1 LIQKFVEEGNDFKV
15 VWNELL
21 QTQILEVSKLWGR
34 MTLLSSA
41 METLK
46 TITDY
51 KPFFEK
57 IVKVFGLTLMKETK
71 EMKFYGFNFTEGS
84 VWKDITEDELEI
96 LRNLNRPIK
105 REYEAH
111 SYESRGN
118 KNVSDWI
125 YSRL

>member
-1 LIQKFVEEGNDFKV
+1 
-15 VWNELL
+15 
-21 QTQILEVSKLWGR
+21 
-34 MTLLSSA
+34 
-41 METLK
+41 
-46 TITDY
+46 
-51 KPFFEK
+51 
-57 IVKVFGLTLMKETK
+57 MKETK

-125 YSRL
+125 YSRLWLGAIYWYKVYYLYKKHY